1 MWKIFGENGTH
12 PKYKGDVEN
21 GKPNGLGIVTHTDG
35 SKYVGEWKNGG
46 INGQETFTWS
56 DGKKYIGEWKNGKEN
71 GQGTFTW
78 YDGGKSVG
86 ELKGGIEWNGTYYD
100 KDVKIK
106 DKFVNGKFKN
116 P

>member
-1 MWKIFGENGTH
+1 VWKIFGENGTH

-46 INGQETFTWS
+46 INGQ
-56 DGKKYIGEWKNGKEN
+56 
-71 GQGTFTW
+71 GTFTW
-78 YDGGKSVG
+78 YDGGKYVC